1 MIAAGARRPPVYVL
15 DALEFLAEER
25 RGEIPIFR
33 LQVLMGSRRW
43 GSELCMRAV
52 RALQL
57 RCWAT
62 FDEGIVR
69 ITDSGHAAAMT
80 GAGIPPAAKLKR
92 LSGNRRSKHTR
103 MPPGLF

>member
-1 MIAAGARRPPVYVL
+1 MIAAVGRRPPVYVL
-15 DALEFLAEER
+15 DALEFVAGETR
-25 RGEIPIFR
+25 DEIPIFR

-43 GSELCMRAV
+43 APEFASRAV

-57 RCWAT
+57 RCWVT
-62 FDEGIVR
+62 FENGIIR

-80 GAGIPPAAKLKR
+80 GEGIPQAKKPKR
-92 LSGNRRSKHTR
+92 PSAKSRSKHAR